1 MAWIESTL
9 KHFPA
14 EDTLAKVKC
23 ELSDTQMT
31 GGNGVHVGTFRESN
45 LYIFVLFLSAT

>member
-1 MAWIESTL
+1 MVAWIESTLCIEGCL

-23 ELSDTQMT
+23 ELSNTQMT
-31 GGNGVHVGTFRESN
+31 EGNGVHVGTFRDSES
-45 LYIFVLFLSAT
+45 